1 VTDAPRVAAVA
12 RPVAAQQAPGGA
24 RRAAT
29 SVPLRHGAAAAP
41 AELGEGPVW
50 DADGEELIWVD
61 IDRGLV
67 HRRSRGRSDRTVNV
81 GQPVGCA
88 VPRAGGGL
96 ALALRD
102 GFGLLPPGGGEARLV
117 APVERE
123 RPDTR
128 MNDGACDS
136 RGRFWAGTMSLTG
149 DTRAAALY
157 RLDPD
162 LSVTRVLRG
171 VSVSNGIAWAP
182 DGSVLYHVD
191 SPRRRIDLYD
201 FDVVTGRVGC
211 RRSVIPIA
219 AELGSPDGLAVDA
232 EGGVWVALWG
242 GSAVLRFSPEGTL
255 DERLELPVTNVTSC
269 CFGDRDLGTLYI
281 ATAARGAA
289 HEPLAGEVFACRP
302 GVCGLRA
309 TPFAG

>member
-1 VTDAPRVAAVA
+1 VTDAPDVAAVA
-12 RPVAAQQAPGGA
+12 RPVVA
-24 RRAAT
+24 
-29 SVPLRHGAAAAP
+29 LRHGAAAAP
-41 AELGEGPVW
+41 AGLGEGPVW
-50 DADGEELIWVD
+50 DAVREELIWVD
-61 IDRGLV
+61 IERGLV
-67 HRRSRGRSDRTVNV
+67 HRRSRDSADLTVDV

-102 GFGLLPPGGGEARLV
+102 GFGLLPDAAGEARLV
-117 APVERE
+117 APVERD

-136 RGRFWAGTMSLTG
+136 RGRFWAGTMSLDG
-149 DTRAAALY
+149 DTRTAALY

-162 LSVTRVLRG
+162 LSVTRVLPG
-171 VSVSNGIAWAP
+171 ISVSNGIAWAP

-191 SPRRRIDLYD
+191 SPRRRIDLYEVD
-201 FDVVTGRVGC
+201 PLTGAVGC

-219 AELGSPDGLAVDA
+219 AELGTPDGLTVDA

-242 GSAVLRFSPEGTL
+242 GSAVLRFSPEGVL

-269 CFGDRDLGTLYI
+269 CFGGRDLGTLYI
-281 ATAARGAA
+281 TTAARGAPE
-289 HEPLAGEVFACRP
+289 EPLAGALFACRP
-302 GVCGLRA
+302 GVRGLPA

>member
-1 VTDAPRVAAVA
+1 MTGAPHVAAVE
-12 RPVAAQQAPGGA
+12 RPVAARQAPGGA

-29 SVPLRHGAAAAP
+29 SIPLRHGAAAAP

-50 DADGEELIWVD
+50 DSVREELIWVD

-67 HRRSRGRSDRTVNV
+67 HRRSCGRADLTVDV

-102 GFGLLPPGGGEARLV
+102 GIGLMPPGAGEARLV

-123 RPDTR
+123 RRHTR

-136 RGRFWAGTMSLTG
+136 RGRFWAGTMSLAG

-157 RLDPD
+157 RFDPD
-162 LSVTRVLRG
+162 LHVTRVLPG
-171 VSVSNGIAWAP
+171 ISVSNGIGWAP

-191 SPRRRIDLYD
+191 SPRRRVDLYE
-201 FDVVTGRVGC
+201 FDADRGTVAGR
-211 RRSVIPIA
+211 RAVIPIA
-219 AELGSPDGLAVDA
+219 AELGSPDGLTVDA
-232 EGGVWVALWG
+232 EGGIWLALWG
-242 GSAVLRFSPEGTL
+242 GAAIQRYSPDGVLE
-255 DERLELPVTNVTSC
+255 ERIELPVTNVTSC
-269 CFGDRDLGTLYI
+269 CFGDRDLGTLYVT
-281 ATAARGAA
+281 TAARGAA
-289 HEPLAGEVFACRP
+289 HEPLAGAVFACRP
-302 GVCGLRA
+302 GVCGLPA